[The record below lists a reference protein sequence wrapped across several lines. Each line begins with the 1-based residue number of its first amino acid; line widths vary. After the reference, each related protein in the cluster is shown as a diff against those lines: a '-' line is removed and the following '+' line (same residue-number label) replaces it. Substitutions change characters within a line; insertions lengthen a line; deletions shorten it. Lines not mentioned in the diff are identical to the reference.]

1 MKRREDGTAL
11 VRIGRA
17 TVDVL
22 EGEDLS
28 TWDDAELLA
37 GRRYDKD
44 RKFRGRKPKVVA
56 AACLQEL
63 NRRRFARAADT
74 LADSLVDGAE
84 ALRSIITDET
94 VDPATRISGIKL
106 LYERVLGIP
115 RQSIDLHAS
124 VNEKP
129 YERLIASSIVPTVA
143 DALRL
148 MREERDGEV
157 VDGEIVVKGSSVTP
171 PAKKT
176 VRPKSKARDRSKPRA
191 KTRSSDRR
199 SKRDEG

>member
-84 ALRSIITDET
+84 ALRSIIVDET

-124 VNEKP
+124 VEKP
-129 YERLIASSIVPTVA
+129 YERMIAASIVPTVA

-148 MREERDGEV
+148 MREEENGEV
-157 VDGEIVVKGSSVTP
+157 VEGEIVVEGSTDSA

-176 VRPKSKARDRSKPRA
+176 VRPR
-191 KTRSSDRR
+191 KTRKTRPSGRR
-199 SKRDEG
+199 